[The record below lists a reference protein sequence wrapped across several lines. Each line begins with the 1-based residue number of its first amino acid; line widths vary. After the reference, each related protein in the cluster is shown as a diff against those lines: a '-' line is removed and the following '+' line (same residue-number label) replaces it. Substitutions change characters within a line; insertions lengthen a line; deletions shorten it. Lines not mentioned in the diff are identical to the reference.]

1 MKNATKVLTPEALF
15 MLRTVGAGGSFA
27 SAARKLGLVPSALT
41 YRVRQMEEALDVLLF
56 DRNSRHAKL
65 TAAGAELLRE
75 GSKILDDI
83 DAIANRV
90 KRIATG
96 WESEFT
102 IAVDSIIDRVTIL
115 ELCEDFLR
123 DSPPTKLKLVE
134 ETLNGTLE
142 ALTQGRADL
151 ALGVSGY
158 KGTDSNIQS
167 HNLGQVGFVF
177 AVAPHHPLARITSAL
192 SDSMIKQFR
201 AVAIADSAQNA
212 PTQSFNLLNG
222 QDVFTVPSLQTKIEV
237 QIKGFG
243 VGFLPEPVVTPYL
256 DAGRLVACKVERNL
270 RPAHFDYAW
279 KTPSS
284 QGKSRKHPQGRALQW
299 WLAQLKNEVTRK
311 SLLCHPL
318 RTTTKGVELEI

>member
-1 MKNATKVLTPEALF
+1 MNNSRSILTPEALF
-15 MLRTVGAGGSFA
+15 MLRAVDAGGSFA

-56 DRNSRHAKL
+56 DRNSRQAKL

-115 ELCEDFLR
+115 ELCEDFLK

-167 HNLGQVGFVF
+167 HSLGQVAFLF
-177 AVAPHHPLARITSAL
+177 AVAPHHPLARVSGPL
-192 SDSMIKQFR
+192 SDDMIKQHR

-212 PTQSFNLLNG
+212 PSQSFNLLNG

-237 QIKGFG
+237 QIRGFG
-243 VGFLPEPVVTPYL
+243 AGFLPEPVVKPYL
-256 DAGRLVACKVERNL
+256 ETGRLVTCKVERNL
-270 RPAHFDYAW
+270 RPAQFDYAW

-284 QGKSRKHPQGRALQW
+284 QTKSRKQPQGRALQW
-299 WLAQLKNEVTRK
+299 WLNQLKNEVTRK

-318 RTTTKGVELEI
+318 RSSIKGVE